1 MMLKIEIETTGSAFN
16 DGAYYGVAFETA
28 RILKKAAAEME
39 GGRDCGLCKDYNG
52 NIVGKWTFEEE
63 KN

>member
-1 MMLKIEIETTGSAFN
+1 MLKIEFETSGAAFN
-16 DGAYYGVAFETA
+16 DGACYGVAFETA

-39 GGRDCGLCKDYNG
+39 EGRDCGLCKDYNG
-52 NIVGKWTFEEE
+52 NTVGKWSFKKE